1 MSNWRAIRAALQL
14 LSRRDVRVLAV
25 IVAVQFFLSLLDLV
39 AVVLIGL
46 VAALSA
52 ASVSGVIPPLAQSAI
67 DALGLNDSPVLI
79 VALVMA
85 VIAGLLFITKSILS
99 FFVMRRA
106 YRFLANRQAVISG
119 TLVSLLFTRSILQLQ
134 KRSSQETSYALV
146 QGANAATL
154 GVLGSAVAAASEL
167 VLVAV
172 LFLAVLLIDP
182 VVAVFAVGF
191 FLAVAF
197 VLHRLLT
204 NWVARMGQGLSDAE
218 IASVTSLQ
226 ESLRTYREITVTY
239 RRGLFV
245 ERFRDLRWRS
255 ASFQADIQ
263 ISQQIAKYVFEVAL
277 IIGAALL
284 AYSQF
289 LSKGLVEAVA
299 VIAVFL
305 AATSRV
311 TPALLRLQS
320 ALLSMR
326 SSTGLAEQTFS
337 LARDLVSS
345 PKSTE
350 SQGQVFDT
358 ADILGHASFIDF
370 VPALVVDN
378 LTFTYPDA
386 PAPALR
392 LASLSAPAGTSLAI
406 VGPTG
411 AGKSTLVDLI
421 LGILQPDTGHVLIS
435 GVTPSEAVSRWPG
448 AIAYVPQDIAVI
460 AGAVRANV
468 AIGLPPEL
476 IDDEAVWQALQS
488 AQLADFFRHEREGL
502 DTLVGEHGVRLSGG
516 QRQRLGVARALY
528 SKPRFLVLDEATSA
542 LDAETEVS
550 VTRALQSL
558 GTDVTRIV
566 IAHRLA
572 TVRDCDQVAYLH
584 GGHLECVGA
593 FEQVRAAVPNF
604 DRQAQLLGL

>member
-1 MSNWRAIRAALQL
+1 MSNWQAIRAALDL
-14 LSRRDVRVLAV
+14 LSRRDRRILGLL
-25 IVAVQFFLSLLDLV
+25 VAVQLFLALLDLV

-52 ASVSGVIPPLAQSAI
+52 ASVSGVIPPQVSGAI
-67 DALGLNDSPVLI
+67 DALGLGESPLLT

-85 VIAGLLFITKSILS
+85 VAAGLLFITKSILS
-99 FFVMRRA
+99 FVVMRRA

-119 TLVSLLFTRSILQLQ
+119 RLASLLFSRSILLTQ

-146 QGANAATL
+146 QGATAATL
-154 GVLGSAVAAASEL
+154 GVLGSAVAVVSEL
-167 VLVAV
+167 ILVVV
-172 LFLAVLLIDP
+172 LFIAVVIIDP

-191 FLAVAF
+191 FLVVSIA
-197 VLHRLLT
+197 LHRLLT
-204 NWVARMGQGLSDAE
+204 NWVARIGRGFAESD
-218 IASVTSLQ
+218 IASVTAVQ
-226 ESLRTYREITVTY
+226 ESLRTYREITVTH
-239 RRGLFV
+239 RRGFFV
-245 ERFRDLRWRS
+245 EKFQGLRWRS
-255 ASFQADIQ
+255 SSFQADLQ
-263 ISQQIAKYVFEVAL
+263 ISQQISKYVFEVAL

-289 LSKGLVEAVA
+289 LTKGLVEAVA

-320 ALLSMR
+320 ALLAVR
-326 SSTGLAEQTFS
+326 SSTGVAAQTFS
-337 LARDLVSS
+337 LAEELTSS
-345 PKSTE
+345 PE
-350 SQGQVFDT
+350 MNQGHVDVLDT
-358 ADILGHASFIDF
+358 SEAQGAAYFTDF
-370 VPALVVDN
+370 VPTLEVHDV
-378 LTFTYPDA
+378 TFTYPDA

-392 LASLSAPAGTSLAI
+392 GASLTAPAGSALAI

-421 LGILQPDTGHVLIS
+421 LGILQPDAGHVRI
-435 GVTPSEAVSRWPG
+435 GGYTPSEAVSRWPG

-476 IDDEAVWQALQS
+476 VDDAAVWQALER

-502 DTLVGEHGVRLSGG
+502 DTIVGEHGVRLSGG

-528 SKPRFLVLDEATSA
+528 SKPKFLVLDEATSA
-542 LDAETEVS
+542 LDAETEVA
-550 VTRALQSL
+550 VTQALQSL

-572 TVRDCDQVAYLH
+572 TVRDCDQVAYLQD
-584 GGHLECVGA
+584 GHLECVGT
-593 FEQVRAAVPNF
+593 FEEVRVAVPNF

>member
-1 MSNWRAIRAALQL
+1 VSNWRAIRAALQL

>member
-1 MSNWRAIRAALQL
+1 MKNWDAIRAALAL
-14 LSRRDVRVLAV
+14 LSRRDRRILAIV
-25 IVAVQFFLSLLDLV
+25 IGVQFLLSLLDLV
-39 AVVLIGL
+39 AVALIGL

-52 ASVSGVIPPLAQSAI
+52 ASVSGVVPPEVTSVI
-67 DALGLNDSPVLI
+67 GILGLEDTPVLT

-85 VIAGLLFITKSILS
+85 VMAGLLFITKSILS
-99 FFVMRRA
+99 FVVMRRA

-119 TLVSLLFTRSILQLQ
+119 KLASLLFSRSILQLQ

-172 LFLAVLLIDP
+172 LFLAVLFIDP

-191 FLAVAF
+191 FLTVSF

-218 IASVTSLQ
+218 IASVTSVQ

-239 RRGLFV
+239 RRGFFV
-245 ERFRDLRWRS
+245 EHFRGLRWRS
-255 ASFQADIQ
+255 ARFQADIQ
-263 ISQQIAKYVFEVAL
+263 ISQQIVKYVFEIAL

-289 LSKGLVEAVA
+289 LSKGLVEAIA

-320 ALLSMR
+320 ALLTMR
-326 SSTGLAEQTFS
+326 SSTGVATQTFS
-337 LARDLVSS
+337 LAKDLVSS
-345 PKSTE
+345 LESTE
-350 SQGQVFDT
+350 SQGEVFNT
-358 ADILGHASFIDF
+358 NKILGNACILDF
-370 VPALVVDN
+370 VPALVMENV
-378 LTFTYPDA
+378 TFTYPDA
-386 PAPALR
+386 PVPALR
-392 LASLSAPAGTSLAI
+392 MASLSAPAGTALAI

-421 LGILQPDTGHVLIS
+421 LGILQPDAGHVLI
-435 GVTPSEAVSRWPG
+435 GGHTPSEAVSRWPG

-460 AGAVRANV
+460 AGTVRANV

-476 IDDEAVWQALQS
+476 IDDVAVWHALES
-488 AQLADFFRHEREGL
+488 AQLGDFFRLEREGL

-542 LDAETEVS
+542 LDAETEVA

-558 GTDVTRIV
+558 ETDVTRIV

-572 TVRDCDQVAYLH
+572 TVRDCDQVAYIQD
-584 GGHLECVGA
+584 GRLECVGA
-593 FEQVRAAVPNF
+593 FEEVRAAVPNF

>member
-1 MSNWRAIRAALQL
+1 MTSRRAIRAALDL
-14 LSRRDVRVLAV
+14 LNRRDRRVLAL
-25 IVAVQFFLSLLDLV
+25 IVAVQFFLALLDLV

-52 ASVSGVIPPLAQSAI
+52 ASVSGVIPPQVKSAI
-67 DALGLNDSPVLI
+67 DALGLEDSPVLT

-99 FFVMRRA
+99 FIVMRRA
-106 YRFLANRQAVISG
+106 YRFLANRQAVVSG
-119 TLVSLLFTRSILQLQ
+119 TLASLLFSRSILQTQ

-146 QGANAATL
+146 QGATAATL
-154 GVLGSAVAAASEL
+154 GVLGSAVAAVSEL
-167 VLVAV
+167 VLVVVLFIAV
-172 LFLAVLLIDP
+172 LIIDP

-191 FLAVAF
+191 FLVVSIA
-197 VLHRLLT
+197 LHRLLT
-204 NWVARMGQGLSDAE
+204 NWVARIGRGFSESD
-218 IASVTSLQ
+218 IASVTAVQ
-226 ESLRTYREITVTY
+226 ESLRTYREITVTH
-239 RRGLFV
+239 RRGFFV
-245 ERFRDLRWRS
+245 QRFQDLRRRS
-255 ASFQADIQ
+255 ASFQADLQ
-263 ISQQIAKYVFEVAL
+263 ISQQITKYVFEVAL

-289 LSKGLVEAVA
+289 LTKGLVEAVA

-320 ALLSMR
+320 ALLTIR
-326 SSTGLAEQTFS
+326 SSTGVATQTFS
-337 LARDLVSS
+337 LAEELVSS
-345 PKSTE
+345 RFVI
-350 SQGQVFDT
+350 GGHLDVLDT
-358 ADILGHASFIDF
+358 SRAQSAGYSADF

-378 LTFTYPDA
+378 VTFTYPDA
-386 PAPALR
+386 PTPAMEM
-392 LASLSAPAGTSLAI
+392 ASLSVSAGAALAI

-421 LGILQPDTGHVLIS
+421 LGILQPDAGHVLIS
-435 GVTPSEAVSRWPG
+435 GCSPSEAVSRWPG

-468 AIGLPPEL
+468 AIGFPSEL
-476 IDDEAVWQALQS
+476 IDDDAVWHALES

-528 SKPRFLVLDEATSA
+528 SKPKFLVLDEATSA
-542 LDAETEVS
+542 LDAETEVA
-550 VTRALQSL
+550 VTQALQSL

-572 TVRDCDQVAYLH
+572 TVRDCDQVAYIHDGRLQ
-584 GGHLECVGA
+584 CVGE
-593 FEQVRAAVPNF
+593 FEEVRAAVPNF